1 VWDVWPPFTSQE
13 TLKYTLYFPRC
24 AIPPNKME
32 EDTDSSCSECAIC
45 AETFSSIA
53 RAKVQCPYCKKIC
66 CAACAKRYLLETSMD
81 PHCLYCKHV
90 WDAEVIDGLPGFTR
104 TFRKTELRRSRIKTL
119 WERER
124 SLLPQRQTLLVRD
137 TLRRRANTAHSRYH
151 AVLRQLSNIND
162 RSIDVTPQLC
172 AMLQKFRQE
181 YREATDELL
190 AAGGRQPPGA
200 GGSGSS
206 GPGTD
211 GANAAVTMTTLKCS
225 VDGCRG
231 FLSSAWR
238 CGLCETYTCKDCFEV
253 KGSSRDAPHTCKEEN
268 LATANELKR
277 STKGCPKCGIRI
289 FRTEGCSQMFCTACN
304 TPFDWNTGRVI
315 EGRVHNPHAFE
326 FYQRAAA
333 SGDAAAAAL
342 QGARG
347 GALPCDGALERWDH
361 WAGIVLVN
369 RLRTKFQSVSLN
381 DPFRTITDLYRLCVE
396 QSVAVPIAAYD
407 QTTYEAYG
415 VRFLRSELTEEGWR
429 RALSAAE
436 TRRERL
442 RRMRAVTQMVLV
454 VAADLFRLVQ
464 DAETPEHVH
473 AAVRQMRALREYTNE
488 QYMRAAEHFD
498 ATLVPQISE
507 GFVLRRE
514 PREPRMAG
522 AAPLDG

>member
-1 VWDVWPPFTSQE
+1 
-13 TLKYTLYFPRC
+13 
-24 AIPPNKME
+24 ME
-32 EDTDSSCSECAIC
+32 EDTDSRECAIC

-53 RAKVQCPYCKKIC
+53 RAKVSCPYCKKDC

-124 SLLPQRQTLLVRD
+124 SLLPQRQVLLVRD
-137 TLRRRANTAHSRYH
+137 TLRRRANSAHSGYM

-172 AMLQKFRQE
+172 ATLQKFRQE
-181 YREATDELL
+181 YRQATDEFF
-190 AAGGRQPPGA
+190 AAGGRQQPSA
-200 GGSGSS
+200 GSPGSS
-206 GPGTD
+206 SGTD
-211 GANAAVTMTTLKCS
+211 VAAVTMTTLKCS

-238 CGLCETYTCKDCFEV
+238 CGLCETFTCKDCFEV
-253 KGSSRDAPHTCKEEN
+253 KGSSRDAPHACKEEN

-333 SGDAAAAAL
+333 SGDAAAL

-369 RLRTKFQSVSLN
+369 RLRQKFQTGGLDVQ
-381 DPFRTITDLYRLCVE
+381 FRTITDLYRLCVE
-396 QSVAVPIAAYD
+396 QSVAVPVAAYD

-415 VRFLRSELTEEGWR
+415 MRFLRSELSEEGWR

-464 DAETPEHVH
+464 AADTPEQVH

-488 QYMRAAEHFD
+488 QYMRAAQHFD
-498 ATLVPQISE
+498 ATLVPQINE

-514 PREPRMAG
+514 PREAREPRVAG
-522 AAPLDG
+522 AVSEP

>member
-1 VWDVWPPFTSQE
+1 
-13 TLKYTLYFPRC
+13 
-24 AIPPNKME
+24 ME
-32 EDTDSSCSECAIC
+32 EDAVSAACSSECPIC
-45 AETFSSIA
+45 AENFSSIA
-53 RAKVQCPYCKKIC
+53 RAKVSCPYCKKIC

-124 SLLPQRQTLLVRD
+124 SLLPQRQVLLVRD
-137 TLRRRANTAHSRYH
+137 TLRRRANSAHSGYH
-151 AVLRQLSNIND
+151 ATLRQLSNIND
-162 RSIDVTPQLC
+162 RSFSLTPQLVTT
-172 AMLQKFRQE
+172 LQLYRQE
-181 YREATDELL
+181 YQQATDALL
-190 AAGGRQPPGA
+190 TVGGGQPPGV
-200 GGSGSS
+200 GSPGSSGSS
-206 GPGTD
+206 AD
-211 GANAAVTMTTLKCS
+211 VAAVTMTTLKCS

-238 CGLCETYTCKDCFEV
+238 CGLCEMFTCKDCFEV
-253 KGSSRDAPHTCKEEN
+253 KGSSRDAPHACKEEN

-333 SGDAAAAAL
+333 SGDATAAAL
-342 QGARG
+342 RG
-347 GALPCDGALERWDH
+347 GVLPCDGALERWDH

-369 RLRTKFQSVSLN
+369 RLRQKFQMIGL
-381 DPFRTITDLYRLCVE
+381 DGQFRTITDLYRLCVE

-415 VRFLRSELTEEGWR
+415 VRFLRSELSEEGWR
-429 RALSAAE
+429 RALSGAE

-488 QYMRAAEHFD
+488 QYMRAAQHFD

-514 PREPRMAG
+514 PREPRTMAG